1 MTKDTLSQD
10 KPQQE
15 PVNPVKN
22 ESVQYSHYFI
32 CLCGCGSVS
41 DPLLKDYI
49 RLRKNQ
55 HWVAK
60 GCEGDREI
68 VKEFKNGFIVK
79 ESDF

>member
-1 MTKDTLSQD
+1 MTKDTSLQD
-10 KPQQE
+10 KTQQDA
-15 PVNPVKN
+15 VNLVRN

-32 CLCGCGSVS
+32 CSCGCGTVS
-41 DPLLKDYI
+41 EPLLKDYI

-55 HWVAK
+55 KWSAK

-68 VKEFKNGFIVK
+68 VKEFKGGYIVK